1 MNHSEGARPRR
12 FFDLPSFHSAQAS
25 FAPLGIGSDV
35 PPPIAAV
42 VRRIDEWNTSS
53 AILLGSIPLRSAG
66 QRFLAIEQVVS
77 TCLKLIRATDTV
89 RIHEWLRDP
98 ESDAVQLQTF
108 ARVRAGFTERYD
120 ALIHL
125 LGEVATEAEIS
136 RPSDVGNL
144 RSMAR
149 NTHKLMQLLGA
160 ESLASRVGVVWSLGV
175 FAWRERVFLRAVFGR
190 LLRSDPA
197 LPFGWGNRRLAK
209 RINEKVGFAAVDYTR
224 GEDLRRAYRAL
235 RSRGV
240 SGSVA
245 DDWIVRAL
253 RLSHDTSGR
262 AWKGLLRLTELINHG
277 DLDPTDSDFDSRLE
291 ASMTDGIHYT
301 HVPGGEVIVR
311 DYRIGNMLALLD
323 GRADKVTGKVT
334 LTQGGGS
341 VVPGMFRHSR
351 AGIEAGRKYLE
362 PLDRFMMSM
371 VTADGAVHKTQKGAF
386 NKYFGWGPVLDTAPF
401 VEATLQRLLDRAA
414 DQAAK
419 QGGVFDFKTDVAF
432 HFPIAVT
439 CHLLGIAQTDA
450 PRVQAWTED
459 FVRALDAGTGISP
472 ASMAAGNRATQQ
484 LEEYLREMIQRA
496 RAGGDANGI
505 IGDLA
510 RKPLPFEDDVL
521 LANLIVLIFAGF
533 ETTTGLLCMG
543 LNELL
548 QRPEQWDYL
557 RSCLVHDPELE
568 VDGEIVRDTELR
580 WSLWSFGAVA
590 LNPANQER
598 VARVRSQ
605 LERSPALVARRAA
618 LEEQERCLEV
628 AVEEMLR
635 YTAPGSVIPLAL
647 NEDLVVT
654 LEDEVRVGGRLCP
667 AGETIRFE
675 KGQIVNVAVDELN
688 RRCPMGSG
696 RFDVGLTGR
705 FDISRDDNKH
715 HLSFGRAHSCIGA
728 RLATENMKR
737 ALQAVLQRFPNL
749 QRAGQPEPQ
758 QFDLFNGLAT
768 LPVRIGDRL
777 TSSAAGAAKATI
789 HPDSAPRLVHEELT

>member
-1 MNHSEGARPRR
+1 MNHGEGGRPRR
-12 FFDLPSFHSAQAS
+12 FYDLPSFHSAQAA
-25 FAPLGIGSDV
+25 FAPLRIETSV
-35 PPPIAAV
+35 PAPIAVV

-53 AILLGSIPLRSAG
+53 ALLLGSIPLRSPG
-66 QRFLAIEQVVS
+66 RRFLAIEQVVS
-77 TCLKLIRATDTV
+77 TCLKLIRATDTAL
-89 RIHEWLRDP
+89 IHEWLRDP
-98 ESDAVQLQTF
+98 ESDPVQLQTY
-108 ARVRAGFTERYD
+108 ARVQAEFGERYD
-120 ALIHL
+120 ALIRL

-136 RPSDVGNL
+136 RPSDVGNV
-144 RSMAR
+144 RSLAS

-160 ESLASRVGVVWSLGV
+160 ASLASRVGVVWSLGV
-175 FAWRERVFLRAVFGR
+175 FTWRERVFLRAVFGR
-190 LLRSDPA
+190 LLRSHPA

-209 RINEKVGFAAVDYTR
+209 RINAKVGFAAVDYTR
-224 GEDLRRAYRAL
+224 GEDLRRAHRAL

-240 SGSVA
+240 SRGAA

-253 RLSHDTSGR
+253 RLSYDASGR
-262 AWKGLLRLTELINHG
+262 AWKGLQRLTELIDHG
-277 DLDPTDSDFDSRLE
+277 DLDPTASDFDSVLE
-291 ASMTDGIHYT
+291 ASMTDGVHYT

-311 DYRIGNMLALLD
+311 DYRIGNMLAVRD
-323 GRADKVTGKVT
+323 GRVDKGTGTVA

-371 VTADGAVHKTQKGAF
+371 VTADGAAHKTQKGAF

-414 DQAAK
+414 EKAAK
-419 QGGVFDFKTDVAF
+419 RGGVFDFKMDVAF
-432 HFPIAVT
+432 HFPIAVI
-439 CHLLGIAQTDA
+439 CHMLGIPQTDA
-450 PRVQAWTED
+450 PRVQVWTED

-472 ASMAAGNRATQQ
+472 ASMAAGNRATRQ
-484 LEEYLREMIQRA
+484 LEEHLRDMIRRA
-496 RAGGDANGI
+496 RDGDEVGGI

-510 RKPLPFEDDVL
+510 RRELPFGDDVL

-543 LNELL
+543 INELL
-548 QRPEQWDYL
+548 ERPEQWNYL
-557 RSCLVHDPELE
+557 RSCLVHDAELE
-568 VDGEIVRDTELR
+568 VDGEIVSDSELR
-580 WSLWSFGAVA
+580 WSLWAFGAVA
-590 LNPANQER
+590 LTPANQER

-605 LERSPALVARRAA
+605 LERSPALLARRAA
-618 LEEQERCLEV
+618 LEEQERCLEA

-654 LEDEVRVGGRLCP
+654 LEDEVRVSGRSCP
-667 AGETIRFE
+667 AGETITFE
-675 KGQIVNVAVDELN
+675 KGQIVTVAVDELN

-696 RFDVGLTGR
+696 RFDAGPTGR

-768 LPVRIGDRL
+768 LPVRIG
-777 TSSAAGAAKATI
+777 G
-789 HPDSAPRLVHEELT
+789 PN

>member
-1 MNHSEGARPRR
+1 MSHEGSRPRR
-12 FFDLPSFHSAQAS
+12 FYDLPSFHAAQAA
-25 FAPLGIGSDV
+25 FAPLGIDTNV
-35 PPPIAAV
+35 PAPIAAV

-53 AILLGSIPLRSAG
+53 ALLLGSIPLRSPG

-89 RIHEWLRDP
+89 VIHEWLRDP
-98 ESDAVQLQTF
+98 KSDPVQRETF
-108 ARVRAGFTERYD
+108 GRVKADFGERYD
-120 ALIHL
+120 ALIRM

-144 RSMAR
+144 RSLAA
-149 NTHKLMQLLGA
+149 NAHKLMQLLGA
-160 ESLASRVGVVWSLGV
+160 ETVASRVGVVWSLGV
-175 FAWRERVFLRAVFGR
+175 FAWRERVFLCDVFGR
-190 LLRSDPA
+190 LLRSHPA
-197 LPFGWGNRRLAK
+197 LPFGWGNHRLAR
-209 RINEKVGFAAVDYTR
+209 RINAKVGFAAVDYTR
-224 GEDLRRAYRAL
+224 GEDLRRARRAL
-235 RSRGV
+235 RSRDV
-240 SGSVA
+240 SGPVA

-253 RLSHDTSGR
+253 RLSHETSGR
-262 AWKGLLRLTELINHG
+262 AWKGLLRLTELIHHG
-277 DLDPTDSDFDSRLE
+277 DLDPTDPDFDSRLS
-291 ASMTDGIHYT
+291 ASMTDGVHYT
-301 HVPGGEVIVR
+301 HVPGGEVVVR
-311 DYRIGNMLALLD
+311 DYRIGNMLAVLD
-323 GRADKVTGKVT
+323 GRPDKSTGKIA

-341 VVPGMFRHSR
+341 VVPGMFRHSQ

-371 VTADGAVHKTQKGAF
+371 VTADGAVHKTQKSAF

-401 VEATLQRLLDRAA
+401 VETTLQRLLDRAA
-414 DQAAK
+414 NKAAK
-419 QGGVFDFKTDVAF
+419 QGGVFDFKMDVAF
-432 HFPIAVT
+432 HFPIAVI
-439 CHLLGIAQTDA
+439 CHMLGIAQTDA
-450 PRVQAWTED
+450 PRIQVWTED

-472 ASMAAGNRATQQ
+472 ASMAAGNRATRQ
-484 LEEYLREMIQRA
+484 LEEYLRDMIQRA
-496 RAGGDANGI
+496 RAGGDVGGI

-510 RKPLPFEDDVL
+510 RKELPFGDDVL

-543 LNELL
+543 INELL
-548 QRPEQWDYL
+548 QNPEQWDYL
-557 RSCLVHDPELE
+557 RACLVDGAELE

-590 LNPANQER
+590 LAPANKER
-598 VARVRSQ
+598 VTRLQSQ

-647 NEDLVVT
+647 NDDLVVT
-654 LEDEVRVGGRLCP
+654 LEDEVRVGGRSCP

-675 KGQIVNVAVDELN
+675 KGQIVTVAVDELN
-688 RRCPMGSG
+688 RRCPMGAG
-696 RFDVGLTGR
+696 KFDPDPTGR

-749 QRAGQPEPQ
+749 QRAGEPEPQ

-768 LPVRIGDRL
+768 LPVRIGGP
-777 TSSAAGAAKATI
+777 S
-789 HPDSAPRLVHEELT
+789 